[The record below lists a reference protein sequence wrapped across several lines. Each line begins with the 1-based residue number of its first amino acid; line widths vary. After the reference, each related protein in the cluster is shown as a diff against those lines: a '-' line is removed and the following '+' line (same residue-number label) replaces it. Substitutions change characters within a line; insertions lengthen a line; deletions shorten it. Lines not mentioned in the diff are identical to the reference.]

1 MLEPSSL
8 SGLFFYFCGMSEAN
22 EFGETVQNLTTERCN
37 VLTKVISRTKLLNTD
52 FINRK
57 FFLPGLVPCTRNPVD

>member
-1 MLEPSSL
+1 
-8 SGLFFYFCGMSEAN
+8 MSEAN

-57 FFLPGLVPCTRNPVD
+57 FSLPGLVPCTRNPVD